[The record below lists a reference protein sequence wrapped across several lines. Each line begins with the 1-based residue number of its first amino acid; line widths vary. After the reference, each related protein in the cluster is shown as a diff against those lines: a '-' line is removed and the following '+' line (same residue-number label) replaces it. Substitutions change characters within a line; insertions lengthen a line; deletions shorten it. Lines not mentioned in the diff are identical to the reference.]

1 MFLILLGM
9 FFYVLASS
17 SVTILHRIYLLLH
30 FIFMMWPLFQFI
42 SQTVS
47 SDKFRLFYLSGAY
60 IGLSLLG
67 LGWFIFIIFM
77 TGQSYVIRKTRLV
90 MMSIPALLSVFII
103 AFNPN
108 QLFLVVDNSKH
119 VTEQLQHG
127 PLYWYMIGQ
136 NIIYGIVSF
145 SILLHKLRTDQSA
158 RLRTLI
164 KTGMISMFVIML
176 FAGSDLLINIV
187 FIHRMDFFVPLIS
200 IGFTVAAI
208 YLVHAIGRN
217 KVFDLI
223 QLVQRDI
230 MNTMSMGV
238 IVLDEYDTV
247 IEVNKTVRPY
257 MRLRIGDKFNL
268 STLAVSFKKE
278 YAKDFEMFLEK
289 LGKRPQERLEIEVAL
304 ASDDYKYLIVQSAP
318 ILDQKKLLIGRVYTF
333 QDVTELRMLVEET
346 NTQNELL
353 QLRNEELLQTQDELY
368 QANKKLEHMAITDG
382 LTGCFNRRYLLQ
394 QLEQE
399 VVTNTRFGIPFSLFL
414 FDLDYFKTI
423 NDTFGHLVGDEV
435 LSSTA
440 DAVRS
445 ALRLTDVL
453 ARYGGEEFTVYLPH
467 TNREQAD
474 MIAEMV
480 KEAVEQNKVSTDTS
494 GQSIS
499 VTISM
504 GVVSVERFEKSI
516 LDNPKAFLRQLLSE
530 ADAALYEA
538 KYNGR
543 NQIVKRKLA

>member
-1 MFLILLGM
+1 MFLILLGL
-9 FFYVLASS
+9 FFYVFASS

-30 FIFMMWPLFQFI
+30 IVFMIWPLFQFI
-42 SQTVS
+42 SYTVPS
-47 SDKFRLFYLSGAY
+47 ETFRLFYLSVSY
-60 IGLSLLG
+60 VGLSFLG
-67 LGWFIFIIFM
+67 LGWFVFIIFL
-77 TGQSYVIRKTRLV
+77 TGQSYVIRKSRLF
-90 MMSIPALLSVFII
+90 MMAIPAIISVAAII
-103 AFNPN
+103 YNPSGMFLHIDFSTDAVK
-108 QLFLVVDNSKH
+108 QLRS
-119 VTEQLQHG
+119 G

-136 NIIYGIVSF
+136 IVCYGIVSF
-145 SILLHKLRTDQSA
+145 SILLHKLRTDQSV
-158 RLRTLI
+158 RHRTLA
-164 KTGMISMFVIML
+164 KTGLIGMFTLL
-176 FAGSDLLINIV
+176 FFAMTDLLLNIV
-187 FIHRMDFFVPLIS
+187 LVHTFEPFVPLIS
-200 IGFTVAAI
+200 IGMTLAAI

-230 MNTMSMGV
+230 MNTMSMGI
-238 IVLDEYDTV
+238 IVLDEFDTV
-247 IEVNKTVRPY
+247 IEVNKVVKPLI
-257 MRLRIGDKFNL
+257 RLRIGDKFKSSAL
-268 STLAVSFKKE
+268 TSRFKREYVKE
-278 YAKDFEMFLEK
+278 FEAFLEV
-289 LGKRPQERLEIEVAL
+289 LAARPHERLEMEVTL
-304 ASDDYKYLIVQSAP
+304 DSDEYKYMVVQSAP
-318 ILDQKKLLIGRVYTF
+318 ILNQKKVLIGRVYTF

-346 NTQNELL
+346 NNQNELL
-353 QLRNEELLQTQDELY
+353 QLRNQELLETQDELY

-399 VVTNTRFGIPFSLFL
+399 VITNIRYGIPFSLFL
-414 FDLDYFKTI
+414 FDLDYFKSI

-440 DAVRS
+440 DAVRG

-480 KEAVEQNKVSTDTS
+480 KEAVEKNKVLTEQGSQT
-494 GQSIS
+494 IS

-504 GVVSVERFEKSI
+504 GVVSVETFEKSI
-516 LDNPKAFLRQLLSE
+516 LDNPKGFLRELLSE